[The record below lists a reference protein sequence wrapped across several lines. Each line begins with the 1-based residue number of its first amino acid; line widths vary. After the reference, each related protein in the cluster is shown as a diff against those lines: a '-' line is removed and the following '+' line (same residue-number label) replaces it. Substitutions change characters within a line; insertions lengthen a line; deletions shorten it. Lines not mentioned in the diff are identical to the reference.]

1 MNQATAFYDVFGK
14 KLCNDYAGGNPRM
27 LMALDFMRREM
38 AVSLARRVLDIGCGI
53 GWSSHELARIK
64 TVEAVKAIDLSP
76 ALVATASRLFAS
88 SKISF
93 EVVDVTAMPAS
104 AGGGYDAIVML
115 DVYEHIPKAA
125 RPAFHSALNSLIAKT
140 GFILLTC
147 PTIEHQNSLRENNP
161 GGLQPVDEDVG
172 LAELQTLASDID
184 GCVDYYKVHS
194 IWNPRDYFHAVVRRR
209 SGQPASPKS
218 RRRWFET
225 IKAKARLR
233 IRNHNA

>member
-104 AGGGYDAIVML
+104 AGGGYDAI
-115 DVYEHIPKAA
+115 
-125 RPAFHSALNSLIAKT
+125 HSALNSLIAKT